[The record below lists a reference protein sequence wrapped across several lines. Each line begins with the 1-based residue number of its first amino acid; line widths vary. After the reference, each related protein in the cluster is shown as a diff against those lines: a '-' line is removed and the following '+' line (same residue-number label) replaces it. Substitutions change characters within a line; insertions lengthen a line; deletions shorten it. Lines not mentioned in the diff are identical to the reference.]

1 MARIKKYS
9 PEQNLSSFQTFL
21 IDDNPNSDYFRITE
35 FKDTFTG
42 GKNGFLIEGSEYLKE
57 STEIK
62 IELLD
67 VAGNPIYFEPG
78 NGIPE
83 YYEGISKL
91 IAVYIYNDTPI
102 GLGKITILGELKQY
116 DDNGVKRDIPDQWKG
131 AYNVKWERTFQINK
145 LLANEDKVRFYRR
158 PEVTIDEIVKPIFS
172 GNPPVVT
179 QTGVVDGI
187 PLVPTEGTDL
197 SNFTLPTNYRLK
209 IKSGN
214 KWTGSI
220 DEEIITFDNIDYAP
234 KIEEVVNENEIIV
247 SPPYE
252 ENNVV
257 KSFTDESYS
266 LEFPY
271 IENVADLAT
280 ALTGSFAKI
289 SITDMKTFVGDA
301 ARVKVFRRSQSNLTD
316 FEFVQ
321 EIQLE
326 SNEVLRDITTFAK
339 KEEPYGFFTQPVIAE
354 YWVTSSNDFNVTFNQ
369 DVLYNSAKLDSSPD
383 NFFFTTESFSVQNG
397 VEYTLDFNVRK
408 GLNTSGD
415 YLKVFLSGSN
425 GSNSVSQ
432 TITTIDSS
440 NGILQKTNI
449 NENII
454 ADTFDSARLYFE
466 VSGSDWYVNNVS
478 LKASQET
485 SFSPD
490 EITFVQQVPKF
501 LVTET
506 FDYRFEFYDINNNY
520 IPVRVEDTKT
530 FVGGNV
536 NLFEKDIEITP
547 DNLYFSF
554 DSASNPA
561 NALPPTIINLEVST
575 DLVTGSITYTSGAYD
590 LKGNLLSSS
599 QYVGGQYPGY
609 LTDWDVNF
617 GRQPFLRVEDFT
629 GSRDDITVQ
638 FIRYTGAIEGV
649 SDTFVISRVEDGK
662 GGVSFEIV
670 PFRGVQIKNKES
682 KTLEIQAVRVD
693 GINRINLRS
702 GLERG
707 FSDAKLHVLSSSL
720 DGTQT
725 YVSLSQAITNSD
737 FLEGVSVGETG
748 SGEIDYNAIFNRD
761 AIDNELTVYLMDGPL
776 SESILTSQ
784 ILTDLKDGLNP
795 GLVTSTADQFNIK
808 YKPREAFS
816 FDPTEIIVTSSF
828 QQRGTTLNPLSASLK
843 VIPSASIAPLTELPE
858 LFVFYET
865 GAFDDSISVV
875 VTDFVGNVIDSG
887 VPGVTAGVSYYDAVE
902 TKQLNFEFTYTE
914 PITSASV
921 TANKSFFITPDGL
934 PGQDS
939 ITIDIDPNPVAL
951 GSNHKGDVYNYGLAD
966 TDIQITQGDLFLINT
981 ASGNPGTFTTTS
993 IVPINITYGTLV
1005 GDSTTTMSLAG
1016 FETMSAL
1023 SASVQYNFDIYP
1035 YFTASLITASRTQKF
1050 TKVVEGGGPI
1060 EVTLDPIATALNAD
1074 EIGYVSNYS
1083 SATTEVFI
1091 KQNDEFFFYDEFDG
1105 GRPGTFVTAS
1115 ISASN
1120 IEFTELSSSFRDLSV
1135 SGSISSSG
1143 GEVLHFKGFGGLANN
1158 QPSASITY
1166 NFKVYPYS
1174 LTAGVAGVPRIVSK
1188 TQTFSKVN
1196 DGTAARKVSLVASS
1210 DTVIYDGDGVKVA
1223 PSGDVVLSATAIN
1236 VTGSAFF
1243 KFLNVDGSTI
1253 QASST
1258 TNTATI
1264 GDLPATGSTKTFTVE
1279 LRDGTSDGTVVDTDS
1294 VTVSGIAEGSAAYSV
1309 ALSNPAS
1316 SVTVEV
1322 DGTTYFDNAGTL
1334 IRAYKGGTE
1343 LQYVE
1348 EYDESAVDPITFLPI
1363 GTFGQFSASIHEI
1376 SSFLTQGTLRD
1387 GKEIVSKSISPT
1399 EDELFASSSAVTNWN
1414 TPESNTQGFI
1424 TFKIDFENGRGTQFV
1439 QQSFSTVFEG
1449 ATGPGIVVRGE
1460 WDEEIAYIFDLTQKR
1475 RDAVFR
1481 EISGDVHYW
1490 ATTEELINKS
1500 EYTEESDGLGNDD
1513 GIYTAQPVYNVGSP
1527 PSEGDIDAGG
1537 WQYLGQ
1543 QDFFVAAKLA
1553 IFEESF
1559 VKNTIKV
1566 GEPPAGN
1573 PNANIAIVGGT
1584 DEPYIS
1590 VGQTGTQGYGQMGAF
1605 IGLTNDGGP
1614 AGTAGTTGLLS
1625 LSGDP
1630 TEPSHNSLKWDG
1642 QTLRIRGAIRQ
1653 TSAGSIEPQLRGPWT
1668 DGAYYNTDD
1677 SVLYLNQSFRANAPH
1692 TASQGDS
1699 TNGEPNVGTKWDSSS
1714 GTGKTVSLGA
1724 STFVIEFDQDGNNP
1738 SPSSI
1743 NVFASSSNFVDPY
1756 FKFTGGG
1763 TIWTGDGT
1771 TFTDSGETN
1780 GNNEIVTG
1788 INLSSTTISDMPL
1801 QFRVG
1806 VADGGLSG
1814 QGQVELIS
1822 DVINIFG
1829 VKPGSDT
1836 VPNYFITPIA
1846 GGTQIKNSSGTIE
1859 LQVQKADISG
1869 ITNITSGTDARIY
1882 DTGTGDLIT
1891 SSIHATEA
1899 VVGGVV
1905 YNPTLGS
1912 GFINGTKTLLLKDN
1926 GGTVLDSITLLDV
1939 TDGLGG
1945 GSFISPNLKMTR
1957 QANNTYLPSNTSLT
1971 ASFYDTSG
1979 TEFTKAVAIYPNLDG
1994 GTDYMYYTNDSGD
2007 HTDSEI
2013 SLTIDDGDGV
2023 VFSGTGIGN
2032 KLPTKDVVVT
2042 ATFTDPSTGQT
2053 NTMVETVY
2061 IVSDGV
2067 DGIDAITVINT
2078 NQAHPLPASS
2088 AGVVSSYTNSGTD
2101 IRVFE
2106 GVNELA
2112 YDGTGT
2118 SVSTWTVST
2127 SQSPTSTITIG
2138 SITDNGNDITIG
2150 DHSAMANGTDSVTI
2164 TYSISG
2170 TRANG
2175 ESFVAETTQTL
2186 TKAPAGSDAES
2197 IRLSADS
2204 QIFRIAQDGTVSPST
2219 ITFTANRQNLTNT
2232 TTFTTNP
2239 SPLTIGTPATD
2250 VATLTYNNFSQGGAH
2265 TAVTITATAG
2275 SVSDEITIVEV
2286 REGTNA
2292 LTVILSNETHTLPAE
2307 SNGNVSSYVGSGTT
2321 ITVFEG
2327 ATELN
2332 HDNGG
2337 DGGFDVTAT
2346 GTNITAGTIS
2356 DSGNKASV
2364 ANHSNMTADL
2374 ASVEYEIDITRLDGT
2389 SVTLFKTQS
2398 FSKAK
2403 SGTDGADGDA
2413 SGIVYAGAWEVG
2425 TNNTYSNP
2433 TEYLSGDLKY
2443 VVKYNDGSGD
2453 AFYTTEIEHYHRGAW
2468 VANTQDYA
2476 INDIV
2481 TYSSTYWRANTSI
2494 TGQARTTNPQAS
2506 SNWDSLGAASNLVPS
2521 NGGGGLQLDG
2531 DDAFGLF
2538 GAQFT
2543 SVATDILFAEDVYAN
2558 RTINVGTGENNKPV
2572 ISLNADTEN
2581 DSASP
2586 YISIGQ
2592 VTQSFEEDGIF
2603 LGFPS
2608 ESSSPVM
2615 SLVSGSD
2622 YLIYNDGIIALSNAA
2637 IQGTGSNAIIQG
2649 PGLQIGY
2656 KLDTQYNK
2664 SDNRSY
2670 NFTVTQAGVV
2680 SAAQAYVQGTINAT
2694 DGTIGQ
2700 WIIQPPDEDANG
2712 NYIDGTGGILQD
2724 TDGEVRLDPNV
2735 GEIQIYSASYD
2746 DTSIEFPATSS
2757 VTAASG
2763 KFYID
2768 YGNGA
2773 EEAPVIH
2780 LERSVYNPTQ
2790 GTIGLVQDEGYYFD
2804 LSDSSMAGHEFSF
2817 SMRVDG
2823 VGTYGGRYNK
2833 STTLDT
2839 SETGQD
2845 FLIITS
2851 SASPGST
2858 GAYIQITPS
2867 ASMASPWAGGNELVG
2882 DPSSMEF
2889 HYYCENH
2896 TGMGNRT
2903 YIYNDGLAIE
2913 RVATYIERV
2922 TIGSQDS
2929 FTSTTG
2935 GTGNFSFT
2943 QNTTNTLYKLL
2954 SGTTTTN
2961 QYGFL
2966 ETATANEY
2974 TAFSTPLT
2982 NLDAGPITLTD
2993 IEYPSLHVNSNNIP
3007 NASFS
3012 SPSPQYQPSYN
3023 GQVHGGANLMFFY
3036 ASPGYR
3042 RIYQYLEL
3050 WNDDDDELIGTKYLN
3065 QVSSYGA
3072 NDSTHMWVASDSGG
3086 GGIQS
3091 VVGTTKI
3098 TLEDGT
3104 TKLAKDI
3111 TLDDKILAWDSDTDK
3126 WVSARLSD
3134 IKKRNVSEIYKI
3146 TIDGREIEVSETH
3159 GFWLF
3164 GNEKNSGQIRASE
3177 LYKNRLLANP
3187 MTQDILKL
3195 WVKDGDSKKKV
3206 SITNITKIE
3215 KEEEVI
3221 TFSVPKYVNYVSNNI
3236 ISHNVFG
3243 SLAWYQQSMGSADTA
3258 DGAKTGAGGTTS
3270 WDVEIPKSGNYKVR
3284 FRISLSSRASTSMTV
3299 GTSSSATQTTTYNS
3313 FNFYFDS
3320 DSSAQTG
3327 HVNSGNKTSAFP
3339 WNTTINIQKNNNFIE
3354 ILPAGIQV
3362 VSGTGRFV
3370 RINRKDQNDDDVEL
3384 LEVIDGAV
3392 KIESRNAVSSG
3403 TSFDDKLA
3411 IEADGNIM
3419 PMTTANANPS
3429 TSGWDL
3435 GGTSNYWK
3443 SIYTRELNGVPIG
3456 TMQLVA
3462 ACYFN
3467 VSTSGGVLGPYN
3479 THNVSGV
3486 TRSQKG
3492 RFTVSLT
3499 YTDGFTLSSGLGF
3512 AAGYGRNGATDA
3524 GPGTN
3529 IGDNEFTFN
3538 VGVKV
3543 KSTNVEI
3550 NVKDNNNDSDRDPK
3564 EVYFVLFSD

>member
-220 DEEIITFDNIDYAP
+220 DEEIIRFDNIDYAP
-234 KIEEVVNENEIIV
+234 KIEDVVNENEIIV

-257 KSFTDESYS
+257 KSFTNESYS

-339 KEEPYGFFTQPVIAE
+339 KEEPYGFFTQPVIDE
-354 YWVTSSNDFNVTFNQ
+354 YWVTSSNDFDVTFNQ
-369 DVLYNSAKLDSSPD
+369 DVLYNSAKLNSSPD
-383 NFFFTTESFSVQNG
+383 NFFFTTESFSIQNG

-408 GLNTSGD
+408 GVNTSGD

-432 TITTIDSS
+432 TITTINSS

-506 FDYRFEFYDINNNY
+506 FDYRFEFYDINNNF

-561 NALPPTIINLEVST
+561 NALPPKIINLEVLT
-575 DLVTGSITYTSGAYD
+575 DLVTGSITYTSGAFD
-590 LKGNLLSSS
+590 ILGNLLSSS

-609 LTDWDVNF
+609 LTDWDVNS

-649 SDTFVISRVEDGK
+649 SDDFVISRVEDGK

-670 PFRGVQIKNKES
+670 PFRGLQIKNKES

-702 GLERG
+702 GLEKD
-707 FSDAKLHVLSSSL
+707 FSEAKLHVLSSSL
-720 DGTQT
+720 DGLTEVNT
-725 YVSLSQAITNSD
+725 YVSLSQAITNPN
-737 FLEGVSVGETG
+737 FLEGVSAGETG
-748 SGEIDYNAIFNRD
+748 SGEIDYNAIFTRD
-761 AIDNELTVYLMDGPL
+761 AIDNELTVYLMDGPT
-776 SESILTSQ
+776 SESILTSE

-816 FDPTEIIVTSSF
+816 FDPTQIIVTSSF
-828 QQRGTTLNPLSASLK
+828 QQRGSTLNPLTASL
-843 VIPSASIAPLTELPE
+843 VVTPSASIAPLTELPE
-858 LFVFYET
+858 LFVFYDT
-865 GAFDDSISVV
+865 GAFDDTIAVA
-875 VTDFVGNVIDSG
+875 VTNAAGDSIDSG
-887 VPGVTAGVSYYDAVE
+887 VPGDSVPYYTATQ

-921 TANKSFFITPDGL
+921 TANKTFFITPDGL

-939 ITIDIDPNPVAL
+939 IVIDIDPNPIAL

-966 TDIQITQGDLFLINT
+966 TDVQITQGDLFLINT
-981 ASGNPGTFTTTS
+981 GSGNPGTFTTTS
-993 IVPINITYGTLV
+993 VVPTNIVFETLV
-1005 GDSTTTMSLAG
+1005 GDSTTTMSLSG

-1023 SASVQYNFDIYP
+1023 SASVQFDFNIFP
-1035 YFTASLITASRTQKF
+1035 YFTASLVTASKIQKF
-1050 TKVVEGGGPI
+1050 TKIVDGGGPI
-1060 EVTLDPIATALNAD
+1060 EVTLDPIANALNAD
-1074 EIGYVSNYS
+1074 ELGFVSDYS

-1091 KQNDEFFFYDEFDG
+1091 KQNDEFFFYDEYDG

-1210 DTVIYDGDGVKVA
+1210 DTVIYNGDGVQVA
-1223 PSGDVVLSATAIN
+1223 PSGDVSLTATAIN
-1236 VTGSAFF
+1236 VTGSGFF
-1243 KFLNVDGSTI
+1243 KFLNSDGSTL

-1258 TNTATI
+1258 NNVVSTV
-1264 GDLPATGSTKTFTVE
+1264 GDLPNTGSTKTFTVE
-1279 LRDGTSDGTVVDTDS
+1279 LRDGTSDGAVVDTDS
-1294 VTVSGIAEGSAAYSV
+1294 VTVSGIAEGSTAYSV

-1348 EYDESAVDPITFLPI
+1348 EYDEQAVDPITFLPI

-1387 GKEIVSKSISPT
+1387 SKEIVSSSG
-1399 EDELFASSSAVTNWN
+1399 ELFASSSAVTNWN

-1424 TFKIDFENGRGTQFV
+1424 TFKIDFENGRGEQFV

-1460 WDEEIAYIFDLTQKR
+1460 WDEEIEYIFNLTQKR

-1490 ATTEELINKS
+1490 ATTEALTLKS
-1500 EYTEESDGLGNDD
+1500 EYTDGDS
-1513 GIYTAQPVYNVGSP
+1513 IYTAQPVYNGGSP
-1527 PSEGDIDAGG
+1527 PNEGDVDAGG

-1559 VKNTIKV
+1559 VKNTINV

-1584 DEPYIS
+1584 DEPFIS

-1614 AGTAGTTGLLS
+1614 TGTAGTTGLLS

-1642 QTLRIRGAIRQ
+1642 ETLLIRGAIRQ
-1653 TSAGSIEPQLRGPWT
+1653 TAAGAIEPQLRGPWT
-1668 DGAYYNTDD
+1668 DGSYYNTDD

-1699 TNGEPNVGTKWDSSS
+1699 TNGEPNVGTKWDASS
-1714 GTGKTVSLGA
+1714 GVGKTAILGA
-1724 STFVIEFDQDGNNP
+1724 STFVIEFDQDGNTP
-1738 SPSSI
+1738 SPTSI
-1743 NVFASSSNFVDPY
+1743 NLIASSSNFVDPY

-1763 TIWTGDGT
+1763 SFFTDQT
-1771 TFTDSGETN
+1771 TYSDSGETN
-1780 GNNEIVTG
+1780 GNNEVVSS
-1788 INLSSTTISDMPL
+1788 INLSSATISDMPL
-1801 QFRVG
+1801 QFRLG
-1806 VADGGLSG
+1806 VSDGD
-1814 QGQVELIS
+1814 QVEVVS

-1836 VPNYFITPIA
+1836 TPNFFITPIA

-1869 ITNITSGTDARIY
+1869 ITDITSGTDARIY
-1882 DTGTGDLIT
+1882 DGNTLLAAQTGVTD
-1891 SSIHATEA
+1891 
-1899 VVGGVV
+1899 GGNGVA
-1905 YNPTLGS
+1905 YNPIIAS
-1912 GFINGTKTLLLKDN
+1912 SFISGTKTLLLKDN

-1945 GSFISPNLKMTR
+1945 GSFIASNLKTNR
-1957 QANNTYLPSNTSLT
+1957 DTSVTPNTFSPTTLT
-1971 ASFYDTSG
+1971 AQASFYDTSG
-1979 TEFTKAVAIYPNLDG
+1979 TEYTKNVTITPSLVGSTDHMAV
-1994 GTDYMYYTNDSGD
+1994 GTATGASQ
-2007 HTDSEI
+2007 I
-2013 SLTIDDGDGV
+2013 TITADDGDGTSITLGGSSV
-2023 VFSGTGIGN
+2023 A
-2032 KLPTKDVVVT
+2032 TKDVVLT
-2042 ATFTDPSTGQT
+2042 AVFTDPATSQT
-2053 NTMVETVY
+2053 TTINETFY

-2078 NQAHPLPASS
+2078 NQAHSLPASS
-2088 AGVVSSYTNSGTD
+2088 AGVVSSYANSGTN

-2106 GVNELA
+2106 GTTELSYVTTPTA
-2112 YDGTGT
+2112 NGTWGIT
-2118 SVSTWTVST
+2118 TT
-2127 SQSPTSTITIG
+2127 QSPSSTITIG
-2138 SITDNGNDITIG
+2138 GVTDNGDDIDIG
-2150 DHSAMANGTDSVTI
+2150 NHSNMDNNEDTVTI
-2164 TYSISG
+2164 TYNISG
-2170 TRANG
+2170 TRTGGA
-2175 ESFVAETTQTL
+2175 SFTATTTQTL
-2186 TKAPAGSDAES
+2186 TKVKD
-2197 IRLSADS
+2197 
-2204 QIFRIAQDGTVSPST
+2204 
-2219 ITFTANRQNLTNT
+2219 
-2232 TTFTTNP
+2232 
-2239 SPLTIGTPATD
+2239 
-2250 VATLTYNNFSQGGAH
+2250 
-2265 TAVTITATAG
+2265 
-2275 SVSDEITIVEV
+2275 
-2286 REGTNA
+2286 
-2292 LTVILSNETHTLPAE
+2292 
-2307 SNGNVSSYVGSGTT
+2307 
-2321 ITVFEG
+2321 
-2327 ATELN
+2327 
-2332 HDNGG
+2332 
-2337 DGGFDVTAT
+2337 
-2346 GTNITAGTIS
+2346 
-2356 DSGNKASV
+2356 
-2364 ANHSNMTADL
+2364 
-2374 ASVEYEIDITRLDGT
+2374 
-2389 SVTLFKTQS
+2389 
-2398 FSKAK
+2398 
-2403 SGTDGADGDA
+2403 GTDGEDGDA
-2413 SGIVYAGAWEVG
+2413 AGVVYAGAWEVG
-2425 TNNTYSNP
+2425 TNNTYSDP

-2443 VVKYNDGSGD
+2443 VVKYNST
-2453 AFYTTEIEHYHRGAW
+2453 FYTTEVEHYHRGDW

-2481 TYSSTYWRANTSI
+2481 FNPTGTGGPDGTYYRANSSI
-2494 TGQARTTNPQAS
+2494 TGQARTANPQAS
-2506 SNWDSLGAASNLVPS
+2506 SNWDSLGAASQLVPGVLQAYS
-2521 NGGGGLQLDG
+2521 GGSLTA
-2531 DDAFGLF
+2531 AFAVF

-2581 DSASP
+2581 GSASP

-2592 VTQSFEEDGIF
+2592 TTQSFEEDGIF

-2608 ESSSPVM
+2608 ESASPVL

-2622 YLIYNDGIIALSNAA
+2622 YFIYDDGVIALSNAA
-2637 IQGTGSNAIIQG
+2637 LLGTGSNAIIQG

-2656 KLDTQYNK
+2656 KLDTQYGSN
-2664 SDNRSY
+2664 DNRSY
-2670 NFTVTQAGVV
+2670 NFTVTQDGIV
-2680 SAAQAYVQGTINAT
+2680 SASQAYVEGTINANS
-2694 DGTIGQ
+2694 GRIGQ
-2700 WIIQPPDEDANG
+2700 WRITEREQDGNG
-2712 NYIDGTGGILQD
+2712 NYIDGTGGILRD
-2724 TDGEVRLDPNV
+2724 SDGELRFDPNEA
-2735 GEIQIYSASYD
+2735 EIQIYSASYD
-2746 DTSIEFPATSS
+2746 DTSIEFPTTSS
-2757 VTAASG
+2757 VSASNG
-2763 KFYID
+2763 RFYID
-2768 YGNGA
+2768 SGNGA
-2773 EEAPVIH
+2773 ELAPVIH
-2780 LERSVYNPTQ
+2780 LERSAFIPIQ
-2790 GTIGLVQDEGYYFD
+2790 GLTTVQNLGYYFD

-2823 VGTYGGRYNK
+2823 LGTYGGRYNQA
-2833 STTLDT
+2833 TTLDT
-2839 SETGQD
+2839 SETGQN

-2851 SASPGST
+2851 SASPGSA

-2867 ASMASPWAGGNELVG
+2867 ASMEAPWAGGNELVG

-2896 TGMGNRT
+2896 TGMGNRV
-2903 YIYNDGLAIE
+2903 YIYDEGLAIE
-2913 RVATYIERV
+2913 REATYIERV
-2922 TIGSQDS
+2922 TIGSQNS
-2929 FTSTTG
+2929 FTSTEG
-2935 GTGNFSFT
+2935 GSGNFGFA
-2943 QNTTNTLYKLL
+2943 QNAQTFYRVL
-2954 SGTTTTN
+2954 SGTTNTTS
-2961 QYGFL
+2961 YGSF
-2966 ETATANEY
+2966 ETLDVATADLY
-2974 TAFSTPLT
+2974 TAFSTSSV

-2993 IEYPSLHVNSNNIP
+2993 ITYPSMHVSSNNIP
-3007 NASFS
+3007 NASFTS
-3012 SPSPQYQPSYN
+3012 NYPQYQPSYD
-3023 GQVHGGANLMFFY
+3023 GQVHGGNFMFSFP
-3036 ASPGYR
+3036 SSGYR
-3042 RIYQYLEL
+3042 RIQMYVEL
-3050 WNDDDDELIGTKYLN
+3050 WNDDDEELVSSKYLG

-3072 NDSTHMWVASDSGG
+3072 SDGSHRWVADDSGG
-3086 GGIQS
+3086 AGIQS
-3091 VVGTTKI
+3091 VIGTTKI
-3098 TLEDGT
+3098 TLEDGN

-3126 WVSARLSD
+3126 WVSARISD
-3134 IKKRNVSEIYKI
+3134 IKKRNVSEIYKV
-3146 TIDGREIEVSETH
+3146 TIDGNEIEVSDSH
-3159 GFWLF
+3159 GFWMF

-3177 LYKNRLLANP
+3177 LYKNKLAGQR
-3187 MTQDILKL
+3187 MTQDSLKL

-3206 SITNITKIE
+3206 AITNIRKIE

-3221 TFSVPKYVNYVSNNI
+3221 TFSVPNYVNYVSNNI
-3236 ISHNVFG
+3236 ISHNVYG
-3243 SLAWYQQSMGSADTA
+3243 SLTWYQQTTDYGNSAY
-3258 DGAKTGAGGTTS
+3258 GARTTSGGTTS
-3270 WDVEIPKSGNYKVR
+3270 WDIEIPETANYKVR
-3284 FRISLSSRASTSMTV
+3284 FKIQLVSRAAKSITI
-3299 GTSSSATQTTTYNS
+3299 GTSSSATVTNS
-3313 FNFYFDS
+3313 YSSFSFYFDS
-3320 DSSAQTG
+3320 DNSSQTG
-3327 HVNSGNKTSAFP
+3327 YLNSGNAYGNTPF
-3339 WNTTINIQKNNNFIE
+3339 NTTINIQKNNNFIE
-3354 ILPAGIQV
+3354 IIPAGIQV

-3370 RINRKDQNDDDVEL
+3370 RINRRDQDDDDVEL

-3392 KIESRNAVSSG
+3392 KIESRAEVSNG
-3403 TSFDDKLA
+3403 TSTDDKMALSIA
-3411 IEADGNIM
+3411 GNII
-3419 PMTTANANPS
+3419 PTPTAASSNT
-3429 TSGWDL
+3429 TSGWNL
-3435 GGTSNYWK
+3435 GASNRYFREGWM
-3443 SIYTRELNGVPIG
+3443 RELNGTPIG
-3456 TMQLVA
+3456 TTQLVA
-3462 ACYFN
+3462 ACYFG
-3467 VSTSGGVLGPYN
+3467 VSNSGTINGPYN
-3479 THNVSGV
+3479 TFNVSSV
-3486 TRSQKG
+3486 TRSSAG
-3492 RFTVSLT
+3492 EYTVNITDDSGFSL
-3499 YTDGFTLSSGLGF
+3499 GSGF
-3512 AAGYGRNGATDA
+3512 AFVSAYGRPNDTPSETQGDA
-3524 GPGTN
+3524 
-3529 IGDNEFTFN
+3529 EFTAN
-3538 VGVKV
+3538 IGVKV
-3543 KSTNVEI
+3543 KSANIEI
-3550 NVKDNNNDSDRDPK
+3550 NTKDNDKNDDKDIK
-3564 EVYFVLFSD
+3564 EAYFVLFAD

>member
-187 PLVPTEGTDL
+187 PLVPNAGTDL

-234 KIEEVVNENEIIV
+234 KIEEIVNENEIIV
-247 SPPYE
+247 SPPYA
-252 ENNVV
+252 ENNIV
-257 KSFTDESYS
+257 KSFTNESYS

-339 KEEPYGFFTQPVIAE
+339 KEEPYGFFTQPVIDE

-369 DVLYNSAKLDSSPD
+369 DVLYNSAKLNSSPD
-383 NFFFTTESFSVQNG
+383 NFFFTTESFSIQNG

-408 GLNTSGD
+408 GENTSGD

-425 GSNSVSQ
+425 GSTPTSQ
-432 TITTIDSS
+432 TITTINSS

-506 FDYRFEFYDINNNY
+506 FDYRFEFYDINNNF

-561 NALPPTIINLEVST
+561 NALPPTIINLEVLT

-649 SDTFVISRVEDGK
+649 SDDFVISRVEDGK

-693 GINRINLRS
+693 GINRIDLRA
-702 GLERG
+702 GLDRG

-725 YVSLSQAITNSD
+725 YVSLSQAITNPD

-865 GAFDDSISVV
+865 GAFDDSIGVV

-951 GSNHKGDVYNYGLAD
+951 GSNHKGDVYNYALAD

-1016 FETMSAL
+1016 FESMSAL
-1023 SASVQYNFDIYP
+1023 SASVQYNFDIHP

-1074 EIGYVSNYS
+1074 EIGFVSDYS

-1091 KQNDEFFFYDEFDG
+1091 KQNDEFFFYDEYDG

-1258 TNTATI
+1258 VNTTTI

-1279 LRDGTSDGTVVDTDS
+1279 LRDGTSDGTIVDTDS
-1294 VTVSGIAEGSAAYSV
+1294 VTISGIAEGSTAYS
-1309 ALSNPAS
+1309 AQLSNPAS

-1334 IRAYKGGTE
+1334 LRAYKGGTE

-1363 GTFGQFSASIHEI
+1363 GTFGQFSASIYEI

-1387 GKEIVSKSISPT
+1387 SKEIVSSSG
-1399 EDELFASSSAVTNWN
+1399 ELYASSSAVTNWN
-1414 TPESNTQGFI
+1414 SPQQNTQGFI
-1424 TFKIDFENGRGTQFV
+1424 VFKIDFENGRGEQFV

-1513 GIYTAQPVYNVGSP
+1513 GIYTAQPVYNGGSP

-1559 VKNTIKV
+1559 VKNTINV

-1573 PNANIAIVGGT
+1573 DNANIAIVGGT
-1584 DEPYIS
+1584 DKPYIA
-1590 VGQTGTQGYGQMGAF
+1590 VGQTGTQGFGQPGAF
-1605 IGLTNDGGP
+1605 LGVTNDMGG
-1614 AGTAGTTGLLS
+1614 AGVGANSTSGILS
-1625 LSGDP
+1625 LTGTDNGGSY
-1630 TEPSHNSLKWDG
+1630 NQLKWDG
-1642 QTLRIRGAIRQ
+1642 ETLTIRGSIRQ
-1653 TSAGSIEPQLRGPWT
+1653 TSAGATEPSLRGIWATATVYAADDLVIYNGQSWTANSAHTSDASGGASDGPPAVGPWT
-1668 DGAYYNTDD
+1668 A
-1677 SVLYLNQSFRANAPH
+1677 A
-1692 TASQGDS
+1692 
-1699 TNGEPNVGTKWDSSS
+1699 S
-1714 GTGKTVSLGA
+1714 GTGKTVGLAA
-1724 STFVIEFDQDGNNP
+1724 SDFVITFDQDGNNP
-1738 SPSSI
+1738 SPTTI
-1743 NVFASSSNFVDPY
+1743 DLIASSSNFIDPY
-1756 FKFTGGG
+1756 FKFTGGS
-1763 TIWTGDGT
+1763 TF
-1771 TFTDSGETN
+1771 FTDQSTYANSGETN
-1780 GNNEIVTG
+1780 GNNEI
-1788 INLSSTTISDMPL
+1788 ISSIDLSTTTISDMPL

-1814 QGQVELIS
+1814 QGQNELIS
-1822 DVINIFG
+1822 DVINVFG

-1836 VPNYFITPIA
+1836 DPNFFITPTA
-1846 GGTQIKNSSGTIE
+1846 GGTQIKNSTGTIT
-1859 LQVQKADISG
+1859 LQVQKADLNG
-1869 ITNITSGTDARIY
+1869 VANITSGTDARIY

-1891 SSIHATEA
+1891 SSIHATETVA
-1899 VVGGVV
+1899 GGVV

-1926 GGTVLDSITLLDV
+1926 GGNVLDSITLLDV

-1945 GSFISPNLKMTR
+1945 GSFIASNLKTSR
-1957 QANNTYLPSNTSLT
+1957 DPITNNYTPTTLT
-1971 ASFYDTSG
+1971 LQASFYDTSG
-1979 TEFTKAVAIYPNLDG
+1979 TEYTKNVTITPNWS
-1994 GTDYMYYTNDSGD
+1994 GTVDQMKIGTATGASQ
-2007 HTDSEI
+2007 I
-2013 SLTIDDGDGV
+2013 TITADDGDGT
-2023 VFSGTGIGN
+2023 SMTLGDTSYTD
-2032 KLPTKDVVVT
+2032 TKDVVVT
-2042 ATFTDPSTGQT
+2042 AVFTDPATSQT
-2053 NTMVETVY
+2053 TTINETFY
-2061 IVSDGV
+2061 IISDGA

-2078 NQAHPLPASS
+2078 NQAHSLPASS
-2088 AGVVSSYTNSGTD
+2088 AGVVSSYTNSGTN

-2106 GVNELA
+2106 GTTELS
-2112 YDGTGT
+2112 YFTTPLNDGTWGIT
-2118 SVSTWTVST
+2118 TT
-2127 SQSPTSTITIG
+2127 QSPSSTITIG
-2138 SITDNGNDITIG
+2138 SVTDNGDDIDIG
-2150 DHSAMANGTDSVTI
+2150 NHSNMDNNEDTVTI
-2164 TYSISG
+2164 TYNISG
-2170 TRANG
+2170 KRLLGDAFTAT
-2175 ESFVAETTQTL
+2175 TTQTL
-2186 TKAPAGSDAES
+2186 TKVKD
-2197 IRLSADS
+2197 
-2204 QIFRIAQDGTVSPST
+2204 
-2219 ITFTANRQNLTNT
+2219 
-2232 TTFTTNP
+2232 
-2239 SPLTIGTPATD
+2239 
-2250 VATLTYNNFSQGGAH
+2250 
-2265 TAVTITATAG
+2265 
-2275 SVSDEITIVEV
+2275 
-2286 REGTNA
+2286 
-2292 LTVILSNETHTLPAE
+2292 
-2307 SNGNVSSYVGSGTT
+2307 
-2321 ITVFEG
+2321 
-2327 ATELN
+2327 
-2332 HDNGG
+2332 
-2337 DGGFDVTAT
+2337 
-2346 GTNITAGTIS
+2346 
-2356 DSGNKASV
+2356 
-2364 ANHSNMTADL
+2364 
-2374 ASVEYEIDITRLDGT
+2374 
-2389 SVTLFKTQS
+2389 
-2398 FSKAK
+2398 
-2403 SGTDGADGDA
+2403 GTDGADGDA
-2413 SGIVYAGAWEVG
+2413 AGVVYAGAWEVG
-2425 TNNTYSNP
+2425 TNNTYSDP

-2443 VVKYNDGSGD
+2443 VVKYDDGNGD
-2453 AFYTTEIEHYHRGAW
+2453 RFYTTEIEHYHRGTW

-2476 INDIV
+2476 VNDIV
-2481 TYSSTYWRANTSI
+2481 YNPTGTGGPDGTYYAANSSI
-2494 TGQARTTNPQAS
+2494 TGQSRTTNPQAS
-2506 SNWDSLGAASNLVPS
+2506 SLWDSLGSAANLVPM
-2521 NGGGGLQLDG
+2521 NGNGGLQLDG
-2531 DDAFGLF
+2531 EDAFAIF
-2538 GAQFT
+2538 GAEFT

-2592 VTQSFEEDGIF
+2592 TTQSFEQDGIF
-2603 LGFPS
+2603 LGYPS
-2608 ESSSPVM
+2608 ESASPVM

-2622 YLIYNDGIIALSNAA
+2622 YFIYNDGVIALSNAA
-2637 IQGTGSNAIIQG
+2637 LLGTGSNAIIQG

-2656 KLDTQYNK
+2656 KLDTQYN
-2664 SDNRSY
+2664 SNDNRSY
-2670 NFTVTQAGVV
+2670 NFTVTQGGIV
-2680 SAAQAYVQGTINAT
+2680 SASQAYVEGTINANS
-2694 DGTIGQ
+2694 GRIGQ
-2700 WIIQPPDEDANG
+2700 WRITEPDEDGNG
-2712 NYIDGTGGILQD
+2712 DYIDGTGGVLRD
-2724 TDGEVRLDPNV
+2724 SDGELRFDPNEA
-2735 GEIQIYSASYD
+2735 EIQIYSASYD

-2757 VTAASG
+2757 VSASNG
-2763 KFYID
+2763 RFYID

-2773 EEAPVIH
+2773 ELAPVIH
-2780 LERSVYNPTQ
+2780 LERSSYASVRD
-2790 GTIGLVQDEGYYFD
+2790 GSKVQNVLNQVDDERAGYYFD

-2823 VGTYGGRYNK
+2823 IGTYGGRYNK

-2839 SETGQD
+2839 SETGQN

-2867 ASMASPWAGGNELVG
+2867 ASMESPWAGGNGLVG

-2913 RVATYIERV
+2913 REATYIERI
-2922 TIGSQDS
+2922 TIGSQNS
-2929 FTSTTG
+2929 FTSTEG
-2935 GTGNFSFT
+2935 GSGNFSFAQSAQT
-2943 QNTTNTLYKLL
+2943 FYRLL
-2954 SGTTTTN
+2954 SGTTTVN

-2966 ETATANEY
+2966 QNATANEY
-2974 TAFSTPLT
+2974 TAFSTSTT

-2993 IEYPSLHVNSNNIP
+2993 IAYPTLHVTSNNIP
-3007 NASFS
+3007 DAEFTSQTPNY
-3012 SPSPQYQPSYN
+3012 SPSYD
-3023 GQVHGGANLMFFY
+3023 GQVHGGNFLFAY
-3036 ASPGYR
+3036 PSAGYR
-3042 RIYQYLEL
+3042 RIYLYLEL
-3050 WNDDDDELIGTKYLN
+3050 WNDDDEELVSTKYLS
-3065 QVSSYGA
+3065 QVYSAGSSDG
-3072 NDSTHMWVASDSGG
+3072 THQWVADDSGG
-3086 GGIQS
+3086 SGIQS
-3091 VVGTTKI
+3091 VIGTTKI
-3098 TLEDGT
+3098 TLEDGN

-3126 WVSARLSD
+3126 WVSARISD
-3134 IKKRNVSEIYKI
+3134 IKKRNVSEIYKV
-3146 TIDGREIEVSETH
+3146 TIDGNEIEVSDSH

-3164 GNEKNSGQIRASE
+3164 GNQKNSGQIKVSE
-3177 LYKNRLLANP
+3177 LYKYKLAGNP
-3187 MTQDILKL
+3187 MTQDSLKL

-3206 SITNITKIE
+3206 AITNIRKIE

-3221 TFSVPKYVNYVSNNI
+3221 TFSVPNYVNYVSNNI

-3243 SLAWYQQSMGSADTA
+3243 GLYWYQQSMDYGNSAM
-3258 DGAKTGAGGTTS
+3258 GARTTSGGTTS
-3270 WDVEIPKSGNYKVR
+3270 WDIEIPENANYKVR
-3284 FRISLSSRASTSMTV
+3284 FKITLISRASTSVTV
-3299 GTSSSATQTTTYNS
+3299 GRTSSATVTNDYDS

-3320 DSSAQTG
+3320 DNSNQTG
-3327 HVNSGNKTSAFP
+3327 YLNGGYAYGSSPFNAQ
-3339 WNTTINIQKNNNFIE
+3339 INVQKNNNFIE
-3354 ILPAGIQV
+3354 IVPAGIQV

-3370 RINRKDQNDDDVEL
+3370 RINRRDQNDDDVEL

-3392 KIESRNAVSSG
+3392 KIESRAEVSNG
-3403 TSFDDKLA
+3403 TTADDKMALSIA
-3411 IEADGNIM
+3411 GNIK
-3419 PMTTANANPS
+3419 PTPNAAS
-3429 TSGWDL
+3429 SDTTSGWNL
-3435 GGTSNYWK
+3435 GGSSNYFREGWM
-3443 SIYTRELNGVPIG
+3443 RELNGTPIG

-3462 ACYFN
+3462 ACYFG
-3467 VSTSGGVLGPYN
+3467 VSTTGTMLGPYN
-3479 THNVSGV
+3479 TTNVSGV

-3492 RFTVSLT
+3492 RFTVTLT
-3499 YTDGFTLSSGLGF
+3499 STTGFTLSSGLGF
-3512 AAGYGRNGATDA
+3512 ASGYGRNGSTDG

-3529 IGDNEFTFN
+3529 MGDGEFSFN

-3543 KSTNVEI
+3543 KSANIEV
-3550 NVKDNNNDSDRDPK
+3550 NVKDNNNDNDRDPK
-3564 EVYFVLFSD
+3564 YVYFVLFAD

>member
-316 FEFVQ
+316 YEFVQ

-339 KEEPYGFFTQPVIAE
+339 KEEPYGFFTQPVIDE

-369 DVLYNSAKLDSSPD
+369 DVLYNSAKLNSSPD

-506 FDYRFEFYDINNNY
+506 FDYRFEFYDINNNF

-561 NALPPTIINLEVST
+561 NALPPKIINLEVLT

-590 LKGNLLSSS
+590 ILGNLLSSS

-609 LTDWDVNF
+609 LTDWDVNL

-649 SDTFVISRVEDGK
+649 SDDFVISRVEDGK

-670 PFRGVQIKNKES
+670 PFRGLQIKNKES

-702 GLERG
+702 GLEKD
-707 FSDAKLHVLSSSL
+707 FSEAKLHVLSSSL
-720 DGTQT
+720 DGLTEVNT
-725 YVSLSQAITNSD
+725 YVSLSQAITNPN
-737 FLEGVSVGETG
+737 FLEGVSAGETG
-748 SGEIDYNAIFNRD
+748 SGEIDYNAIFTRD
-761 AIDNELTVYLMDGPL
+761 AIDNELTVYLMDGPT
-776 SESILTSQ
+776 SESILTSE

-816 FDPTEIIVTSSF
+816 FDPTQIIVTSSF
-828 QQRGTTLNPLSASLK
+828 QQRGSTLNPLTASL
-843 VIPSASIAPLTELPE
+843 VVTPSASIAPLTELPE
-858 LFVFYET
+858 LFVFYDT
-865 GAFDDSISVV
+865 GAFDDTIAVA
-875 VTDFVGNVIDSG
+875 VTNAAGDSIDSG
-887 VPGVTAGVSYYDAVE
+887 VPGDSVPYYTATQ

-921 TANKSFFITPDGL
+921 TANKTFFITPDGL

-939 ITIDIDPNPVAL
+939 IVIDIDPNPIAL

-966 TDIQITQGDLFLINT
+966 TDVQITQGDLFLINT
-981 ASGNPGTFTTTS
+981 GSGNPGTFTTTS
-993 IVPINITYGTLV
+993 VVPTNIVFETLV
-1005 GDSTTTMSLAG
+1005 GDSTTTMSLSG

-1023 SASVQYNFDIYP
+1023 SASVQFDFNIFP
-1035 YFTASLITASRTQKF
+1035 YFTASLVTASKIQKF
-1050 TKVVEGGGPI
+1050 TKIVDGGGPI
-1060 EVTLDPIATALNAD
+1060 EVTLDPIANALNAD
-1074 EIGYVSNYS
+1074 ELGFVSDYS

-1143 GEVLHFKGFGGLANN
+1143 GEILHFKGFGGLANN

-1210 DTVIYDGDGVKVA
+1210 DTVIYDGDGVQVA
-1223 PSGDVVLSATAIN
+1223 PSGDVSLTATAIN
-1236 VTGSAFF
+1236 VTGSGFF
-1243 KFLNVDGSTI
+1243 KFLNSDGSTL

-1258 TNTATI
+1258 NNVVSTV
-1264 GDLPATGSTKTFTVE
+1264 GDLPNTGSTKTFTVE
-1279 LRDGTSDGTVVDTDS
+1279 LRDGNQTGAVVDTDS
-1294 VTVSGIAEGSAAYSV
+1294 VTISGIAEGSTAYSV

-1348 EYDESAVDPITFLPI
+1348 QYDEQAVDPITFLPI

-1387 GKEIVSKSISPT
+1387 SKEIVSSSG
-1399 EDELFASSSAVTNWN
+1399 ELYASSSAVTNWN

-1424 TFKIDFENGRGTQFV
+1424 TFKIDFENGRGEQFV

-1513 GIYTAQPVYNVGSP
+1513 GIYTAQPVYNGGSP

-1559 VKNTIKV
+1559 VKNTINV

-1573 PNANIAIVGGT
+1573 ANANIAIVGGT
-1584 DEPYIS
+1584 DEPFIS
-1590 VGQTGTQGYGQMGAF
+1590 IGQTGTQGYGQMGAF

-1614 AGTAGTTGLLS
+1614 TGTAGTTGLLS

-1642 QTLRIRGAIRQ
+1642 ETLLIRGAIRQ
-1653 TSAGSIEPQLRGPWT
+1653 TSAGTIEPQLRGPWT
-1668 DGAYYNTDD
+1668 DGSYYNTDD

-1699 TNGEPNVGTKWDSSS
+1699 TNGEPNVGTRWDASS
-1714 GTGKTVSLGA
+1714 GVGKTAILGA
-1724 STFVIEFDQDGNNP
+1724 STFVIEFDQDGNTP

-1743 NVFASSSNFVDPY
+1743 NLIASSSNFVDPY

-1763 TIWTGDGT
+1763 TF
-1771 TFTDSGETN
+1771 FTDQTSYSDSGETN
-1780 GNNEIVTG
+1780 GNNEVVTG
-1788 INLSSTTISDMPL
+1788 INLSSATISDMPL
-1801 QFRVG
+1801 QFRLG
-1806 VADGGLSG
+1806 VSDGD
-1814 QGQVELIS
+1814 QVEVVS

-1836 VPNYFITPIA
+1836 VPNFFITPIA

-1869 ITNITSGTDARIY
+1869 ITDITSGTDARIY

-1945 GSFISPNLKMTR
+1945 GSFIASNLKTNR
-1957 QANNTYLPSNTSLT
+1957 DTSVTPNTFSPTTLT
-1971 ASFYDTSG
+1971 AQASFYDTSG
-1979 TEFTKAVAIYPNLDG
+1979 TEYTKNVTITPSLVGSTDHMAV
-1994 GTDYMYYTNDSGD
+1994 GTATG
-2007 HTDSEI
+2007 DSEI
-2013 SLTIDDGDGV
+2013 TITADDGDGTSITLGGSSV
-2023 VFSGTGIGN
+2023 A
-2032 KLPTKDVVVT
+2032 TKDVVLT
-2042 ATFTDPSTGQT
+2042 AVFTDPATSQT
-2053 NTMVETVY
+2053 TTINETFY

-2078 NQAHPLPASS
+2078 NQAHSLPASS
-2088 AGVVSSYTNSGTD
+2088 AGVVSSYTNSGTN

-2106 GVNELA
+2106 GVNELT

-2118 SVSTWTVST
+2118 SDGTWTVST
-2127 SQSPTSTITIG
+2127 SQSPSSTITIG
-2138 SITDNGNDITIG
+2138 SITDNGDDITVG
-2150 DHSAMANGTDSVTI
+2150 NHSSMDNAEDIVTI
-2164 TYSISG
+2164 TYNITG
-2170 TRANG
+2170 TRSGGA
-2175 ESFVAETTQTL
+2175 SFTATTTQTL
-2186 TKAPAGSDAES
+2186 TKVKD
-2197 IRLSADS
+2197 
-2204 QIFRIAQDGTVSPST
+2204 
-2219 ITFTANRQNLTNT
+2219 
-2232 TTFTTNP
+2232 
-2239 SPLTIGTPATD
+2239 
-2250 VATLTYNNFSQGGAH
+2250 
-2265 TAVTITATAG
+2265 
-2275 SVSDEITIVEV
+2275 
-2286 REGTNA
+2286 
-2292 LTVILSNETHTLPAE
+2292 
-2307 SNGNVSSYVGSGTT
+2307 
-2321 ITVFEG
+2321 
-2327 ATELN
+2327 
-2332 HDNGG
+2332 
-2337 DGGFDVTAT
+2337 
-2346 GTNITAGTIS
+2346 
-2356 DSGNKASV
+2356 
-2364 ANHSNMTADL
+2364 
-2374 ASVEYEIDITRLDGT
+2374 
-2389 SVTLFKTQS
+2389 
-2398 FSKAK
+2398 
-2403 SGTDGADGDA
+2403 GTDGVDGDA
-2413 SGIVYAGAWEVG
+2413 AGIVYAGNWKVG
-2425 TNNTYSNP
+2425 TNNTYSDP
-2433 TEYLSGDLKY
+2433 TEYLAGDLKY
-2443 VVKYNDGSGD
+2443 VVKYNST
-2453 AFYTTEIEHYHRGAW
+2453 FYTTEVEHYHRGDW

-2476 INDIV
+2476 QNDIIFNPTGTGGPDG
-2481 TYSSTYWRANTSI
+2481 TYYRANTSI
-2494 TGQARTTNPQAS
+2494 TGQSRTTNPQAS
-2506 SNWDSLGAASNLVPS
+2506 SLWDSLGAASQLVPGVLQAYS
-2521 NGGGGLQLDG
+2521 GGSLTA
-2531 DDAFGLF
+2531 AFAVF

-2558 RTINVGTGENNKPV
+2558 KTINIGTDTGNNPV
-2572 ISLNADTEN
+2572 IALNAD
-2581 DSASP
+2581 SASGYANP
-2586 YISIGQ
+2586 YISMGQ
-2592 VTQSFEEDGIF
+2592 LAVSQSFEEDGIF
-2603 LGFPS
+2603 MGFDGG
-2608 ESSSPVM
+2608 SPVM
-2615 SLVSGSD
+2615 SMVSASD
-2622 YLIYNDGIIALSNAA
+2622 YFIYNDGVIALSNAA
-2637 IQGTGSNAIIQG
+2637 LQGTGSSITG
-2649 PGLQIGY
+2649 PSIKVGY
-2656 KLDTQYNK
+2656 DTASSYGIN
-2664 SDNRSY
+2664 DERSY
-2670 NFTVTQAGVV
+2670 NFSVSSDGIV
-2680 SAAQAYVQGTINAT
+2680 SASEAFIRGTIEASAGN
-2694 DGTIGQ
+2694 IGQ
-2700 WIIQPPDEDANG
+2700 WIITDPETDAQG
-2712 NYIDGTGGILQD
+2712 NQIGGILRD
-2724 TDGEVRLDPNV
+2724 SDGEIRFNPNV
-2735 GEIQIYSASYD
+2735 GEIQIYSASYSPE
-2746 DTSIEFPATSS
+2746 SIESATTMS
-2757 VTAASG
+2757 VTAAG
-2763 KFYID
+2763 GAFYID
-2768 YGNGA
+2768 RFTSGS
-2773 EEAPVIH
+2773 ERAPIVN
-2780 LERSVYNPTQ
+2780 LERSSYSSLRD
-2790 GTIGLVQDEGYYFD
+2790 GTSVQNLGYYFD
-2804 LSDSSMAGHEFSF
+2804 LSDTSLSGHQFSF
-2817 SMRVDG
+2817 SMREDG
-2823 VGTYGGRYNK
+2823 IGTYGTRYNK
-2833 STTLDT
+2833 ETTLDT

-2851 SASPGST
+2851 SADPGSA

-2867 ASMASPWAGGNELVG
+2867 ASMTAPFAGGNQLVG

-2889 HYYCENH
+2889 WYYCENH
-2896 TGMGNRT
+2896 TGMGNRV
-2903 YIYNDGLAIE
+2903 YIYDDGDAVEQIPTYVE
-2913 RVATYIERV
+2913 RVVVGPQDQFTDPSGAGGSFVFSPVDGFQTFFQTLAGVNTLNSFGNPDVATTDVYSAASTPAVTLDKGTV
-2922 TIGSQDS
+2922 TITDISWPSMHVKSTGIPDAE
-2929 FTSTTG
+2929 FTS
-2935 GTGNFSFT
+2935 
-2943 QNTTNTLYKLL
+2943 
-2954 SGTTTTN
+2954 N
-2961 QYGFL
+2961 QPG
-2966 ETATANEY
+2966 
-2974 TAFSTPLT
+2974 
-2982 NLDAGPITLTD
+2982 
-2993 IEYPSLHVNSNNIP
+2993 
-3007 NASFS
+3007 
-3012 SPSPQYQPSYN
+3012 YQPSYEN
-3023 GQVHGGANLMFFY
+3023 QIHGGFQLMDIF
-3036 ASPGYR
+3036 PNQGYR
-3042 RIYQYLEL
+3042 SLLVYFEILNSSSTVVKSQYL
-3050 WNDDDDELIGTKYLN
+3050 GGAYA
-3065 QVSSYGA
+3065 YGA
-3072 NDSTHMWVASDSGG
+3072 SDETGYWQAVDNG
-3086 GGIQS
+3086 YIS
-3091 VVGTTKI
+3091 VVGSTEI
-3098 TLEDGT
+3098 TLEDGSK
-3104 TKLAKDI
+3104 KLAKDV
-3111 TLDDKILAWDSDTDK
+3111 TLDDKILSWDSEKEK

-3134 IKKRNVSEIYKI
+3134 IKKRNVSEIYKVSV
-3146 TIDGREIEVSETH
+3146 DGKEVEVSDSH
-3159 GFWLF
+3159 GFWLS
-3164 GNEKNSGQIRASE
+3164 GNQENSAQISVST
-3177 LYKNRLLANP
+3177 LYDCYENGSP
-3187 MTQDILKL
+3187 MKQDNLRL
-3195 WVKDGDSKKKV
+3195 WVKDGDSKKKCIIDKV
-3206 SITNITKIE
+3206 EKINRD
-3215 KEEEVI
+3215 EEVV
-3221 TFSVPKYVNYVSNNI
+3221 TLSVPKYVNYLSNDI
-3236 ISHNVFG
+3236 ISHNAFG
-3243 SLAWYQQSMGSADTA
+3243 GGLTWEFQVMSPADA
-3258 DGAKTGAGGTTS
+3258 ATGTRTVSSGTISTTF
-3270 WDVEIPKSGNYKVR
+3270 DVPANGDYTCR
-3284 FRISLSSRASTSMTV
+3284 FRYKMSSKTSLDKGI
-3299 GTSSSATQTTTYNS
+3299 GTSSNSSYYSNVNSAFSTT
-3313 FNFYFDS
+3313 FDS
-3320 DSSAQTG
+3320 DD
-3327 HVNSGNKTSAFP
+3327 SGDHMYLNGGYSMSQLKGTLG
-3339 WNTTINIQKNNNFIE
+3339 IQRNNNFLE
-3354 ILPAGIQV
+3354 IIPAGIQV
-3362 VSGTGRFV
+3362 VSGTGRYL
-3370 RINRKDQNDDDVEL
+3370 RLNRRDQNDTDPEL
-3384 LEVIDGAV
+3384 IEVVDGSME
-3392 KIESRNAVSSG
+3392 ILSRNAVDTG
-3403 TSFDDKLA
+3403 NTSFNDKLA
-3411 IEADGNIM
+3411 LQARGNLM
-3419 PMTTANANPS
+3419 PGTGT
-3429 TSGWDL
+3429 WDI
-3435 GGTSNYWK
+3435 GGTSNYWQNG
-3443 SIYTRELNGVPIG
+3443 YFVYLNG
-3456 TMQLVA
+3456 A
-3462 ACYFN
+3462 YFN
-3467 VSTSGGVLGPYN
+3467 TN
-3479 THNVSGV
+3479 TRNMMAAAKFTQFTNNSSPSISVDMNIASITRDAEGKYTV
-3486 TRSQKG
+3486 TLDSVA
-3492 RFTVSLT
+3492 TTNYSLT
-3499 YTDGFTLSSGLGF
+3499 NAIASVT
-3512 AAGYGRNGATDA
+3512 GYGRSGDDPSQNYGDA
-3524 GPGTN
+3524 
-3529 IGDNEFTFN
+3529 EFTCN
-3538 VGVKV
+3538 WGVKV
-3543 KSTNVEI
+3543 KASNIEI
-3550 NVKDNNNDSDRDPK
+3550 NSKDNNDDDNRDF
-3564 EVYFVLFSD
+3564 EVCYLMLFSR

>member
-187 PLVPTEGTDL
+187 PLVPNAGTDL

-234 KIEEVVNENEIIV
+234 KIEEIVNENEIIV
-247 SPPYE
+247 SPPYV
-252 ENNVV
+252 ENNIV

-339 KEEPYGFFTQPVIAE
+339 KEEPYGFFTQPVIDE

-369 DVLYNSAKLDSSPD
+369 DVLYNSAKLNSSPD
-383 NFFFTTESFSVQNG
+383 NFFFTTESFSIQNG
-397 VEYTLDFNVRK
+397 VEYTLDFNIRK
-408 GLNTSGD
+408 GENTSGD

-425 GSNSVSQ
+425 GSTPTSQ
-432 TITTIDSS
+432 TITTINSS

-506 FDYRFEFYDINNNY
+506 FDYRFEFYDINNNF

-561 NALPPTIINLEVST
+561 NALPPTIINLEVLT

-649 SDTFVISRVEDGK
+649 SDDFVISRVEDGK

-725 YVSLSQAITNSD
+725 YVSLSQAITNPD

-808 YKPREAFS
+808 YKPRESFS

-865 GAFDDSISVV
+865 GAFDDSIGVV
-875 VTDFVGNVIDSG
+875 VTDFAGNIIDSG
-887 VPGVTAGVSYYDAVE
+887 VPGITAGVSYYDAVE

-951 GSNHKGDVYNYGLAD
+951 GSNHKGDVYNYALAD

-1016 FETMSAL
+1016 FESMSAL
-1023 SASVQYNFDIYP
+1023 SASVQYNFDIHP

-1210 DTVIYDGDGVKVA
+1210 DTIIYDGDGVKVA

-1279 LRDGTSDGTVVDTDS
+1279 LRDGTSDGAVVDTDS
-1294 VTVSGIAEGSAAYSV
+1294 VTVSGIAEGSTAYSV

-1414 TPESNTQGFI
+1414 SPQQNTQGFI
-1424 TFKIDFENGRGTQFV
+1424 VFKIDFENGRGEQFV

-1513 GIYTAQPVYNVGSP
+1513 GIYTAQPVYNGGSP

-1559 VKNTIKV
+1559 VKNTINV
-1566 GEPPAGN
+1566 GEPPSGN
-1573 PNANIAIVGGT
+1573 ANANIAIVGGT
-1584 DEPYIS
+1584 DKPYIA
-1590 VGQTGTQGYGQMGAF
+1590 VGQTGTQGFGQPGAF
-1605 IGLTNDGGP
+1605 LGVTNDMGG
-1614 AGTAGTTGLLS
+1614 AGVGANSTSGILS
-1625 LSGDP
+1625 LTGTDNGGSY
-1630 TEPSHNSLKWDG
+1630 NQLKWDG
-1642 QTLRIRGAIRQ
+1642 ETLTIRGSIRQ
-1653 TSAGSIEPQLRGPWT
+1653 TSAGATEPSLRGIWATGVDYAADDLVIYNGQSWTANSAHTSDVNGNATDGPPAVGPWT
-1668 DGAYYNTDD
+1668 A
-1677 SVLYLNQSFRANAPH
+1677 A
-1692 TASQGDS
+1692 
-1699 TNGEPNVGTKWDSSS
+1699 S
-1714 GTGKTVSLGA
+1714 GTGKTVSLSA
-1724 STFVIEFDQDGNNP
+1724 SDFVISFDQDGDNP
-1738 SPSSI
+1738 SPTTI
-1743 NVFASSSNFVDPY
+1743 NLIASSSNFIDPY

-1763 TIWTGDGT
+1763 TFFTDQT
-1771 TFTDSGETN
+1771 TFSNSGETN
-1780 GNNEIVTG
+1780 GNNEVVTS
-1788 INLSSTTISDMPL
+1788 IDLSSTTISDMPL

-1814 QGQVELIS
+1814 QGQNELIS
-1822 DVINIFG
+1822 DVINVFG

-1846 GGTQIKNSSGTIE
+1846 GGTQIKNSTGTIE

-1891 SSIHATEA
+1891 SSIHATET

-1945 GSFISPNLKMTR
+1945 GSFIASNLKTSR
-1957 QANNTYLPSNTSLT
+1957 DPITNNFTPTTLT
-1971 ASFYDTSG
+1971 IQASFYDTSG
-1979 TEFTKAVAIYPNLDG
+1979 TEYTKNVTITPNWS
-1994 GTDYMYYTNDSGD
+1994 GTVDQMKIGTATGA
-2007 HTDSEI
+2007 SEI
-2013 SLTIDDGDGV
+2013 TITADDGDGTPMTL
-2023 VFSGTGIGN
+2023 GDTN
-2032 KLPTKDVVVT
+2032 YTDTKDVVVT
-2042 ATFTDPSTGQT
+2042 AVFTDPATSQT
-2053 NTMVETVY
+2053 TTINETFY
-2061 IVSDGV
+2061 IVSDGA
-2067 DGIDAITVINT
+2067 DGVDAITVINT
-2078 NQAHPLPASS
+2078 NQAHSLPASS
-2088 AGVVSSYTNSGTD
+2088 AGVVSSYINSGTN

-2106 GVNELA
+2106 GTTELS
-2112 YDGTGT
+2112 YFTTPLNDGTWGIT
-2118 SVSTWTVST
+2118 TT
-2127 SQSPTSTITIG
+2127 QSPSSTITIG
-2138 SITDNGNDITIG
+2138 SVTDNGDDITIG
-2150 DHSAMANGTDSVTI
+2150 NHSSMDNNEDTVTI
-2164 TYSISG
+2164 TYNISG
-2170 TRANG
+2170 KRLLGDAFTAT
-2175 ESFVAETTQTL
+2175 TTQTL
-2186 TKAPAGSDAES
+2186 TKVKD
-2197 IRLSADS
+2197 
-2204 QIFRIAQDGTVSPST
+2204 
-2219 ITFTANRQNLTNT
+2219 
-2232 TTFTTNP
+2232 
-2239 SPLTIGTPATD
+2239 
-2250 VATLTYNNFSQGGAH
+2250 
-2265 TAVTITATAG
+2265 
-2275 SVSDEITIVEV
+2275 
-2286 REGTNA
+2286 
-2292 LTVILSNETHTLPAE
+2292 
-2307 SNGNVSSYVGSGTT
+2307 
-2321 ITVFEG
+2321 
-2327 ATELN
+2327 
-2332 HDNGG
+2332 
-2337 DGGFDVTAT
+2337 
-2346 GTNITAGTIS
+2346 
-2356 DSGNKASV
+2356 
-2364 ANHSNMTADL
+2364 
-2374 ASVEYEIDITRLDGT
+2374 
-2389 SVTLFKTQS
+2389 
-2398 FSKAK
+2398 
-2403 SGTDGADGDA
+2403 GTDGQDGDA
-2413 SGIVYAGAWEVG
+2413 AGVVYAGVWEVG

-2453 AFYTTEIEHYHRGAW
+2453 TFYTTEVEHYHRGTF
-2468 VANTQDYA
+2468 VQNTQDYA

-2481 TYSSTYWRANTSI
+2481 EHLGTYWRANQSI
-2494 TGQARTTNPQAS
+2494 TGQQRSTEPSDQGQTM
-2506 SNWDSLGAASNLVPS
+2506 WDSLGNAGNLVPGTLQAYD
-2521 NGGGGLQLDG
+2521 GGTLTS
-2531 DDAFGLF
+2531 AFAEF

-2572 ISLNADTEN
+2572 ISLNADSEN
-2581 DSASP
+2581 NSASP

-2592 VTQSFEEDGIF
+2592 ATQSFEEDGIF

-2608 ESSSPVM
+2608 ESSAPVL

-2622 YLIYNDGIIALSNAA
+2622 FFIYNDGVIALSNAA

-2664 SDNRSY
+2664 TDNRSY
-2670 NFTVTQAGVV
+2670 NFTVTQAGIV
-2680 SAAQAYVQGTINAT
+2680 SASQAYVQGTINAT
-2694 DGTIGQ
+2694 DGRIGQ
-2700 WIIQPPDEDANG
+2700 WIIQPPDEDTNG

-2724 TDGEVRLDPNV
+2724 TDGEVRFDPNV

-2757 VTAASG
+2757 VSASSG

-2768 YGNGA
+2768 YGNGP
-2773 EEAPVIH
+2773 EEAPEIH
-2780 LERSVYNPTQ
+2780 LERSSWDFPVGYTK
-2790 GTIGLVQDEGYYFD
+2790 VQNEGYYFD
-2804 LSDSSMAGHEFSF
+2804 LSDSSMTGHEFSF

-2823 VGTYGGRYNK
+2823 LGTYGGRYNN

-2839 SETGQD
+2839 SETGQN

-2851 SASPGST
+2851 SASPGSA

-2867 ASMASPWAGGNELVG
+2867 ASMRAPWAGGNYLVG

-2929 FTSTTG
+2929 FTSTAG
-2935 GTGNFSFT
+2935 GSGNFSFAQT
-2943 QNTTNTLYKLL
+2943 QQTFYNVL
-2954 SGTTTTN
+2954 SGISTTN
-2961 QYGFL
+2961 QFGFL
-2966 ETATANEY
+2966 DTADDSEY

-2982 NLDAGPITLTD
+2982 NLDAGPITLTN
-2993 IEYPSLHVNSNNIP
+2993 IVYPKLHVNSTGIA
-3007 NASFS
+3007 NASFTS
-3012 SPSPQYQPSYN
+3012 NTPTYQPSYD
-3023 GQVHGGANLMFFY
+3023 GQLHGGTGGLFNLN
-3036 ASPGYR
+3036 SSGYR
-3042 RIYQYLEL
+3042 QIYQYVEL
-3050 WNDDDDELIGTKYLN
+3050 WNDDDDELVTSRYLN
-3065 QVSSYGA
+3065 GVTSYGA
-3072 NDSTHMWVASDSGG
+3072 RDGSHFWVADDSGG
-3086 GGIQS
+3086 SGIQS
-3091 VVGTTKI
+3091 VVGTTEI
-3098 TLEDGT
+3098 TLENGT

-3111 TLDDKILAWDSDTDK
+3111 TLDDRILAWDSDTDK
-3126 WVSARLSD
+3126 WVSAKISD

-3177 LYKNRLLANP
+3177 LYKNRLIPNP

-3221 TFSVPKYVNYVSNNI
+3221 TFSVPKYVNYISNNI

-3243 SLAWYQQSMGSADTA
+3243 SLTWYQSTLDYGTTA
-3258 DGAKTGAGGTTS
+3258 WGNRSSDGGTFT
-3270 WDVEIPKSGNYKVR
+3270 WDVEIPKNGNYKVR
-3284 FRISLSSRASTSMTV
+3284 YRIRILSRAATSV
-3299 GTSSSATQTTTYNS
+3299 SISQDSSATQTTTYSS
-3313 FNFYFDS
+3313 FSSTLDS
-3320 DSSAQTG
+3320 DNSSANYYI
-3327 HVNSGNKTSAFP
+3327 NSAVKTAQNPYNNQIS
-3339 WNTTINIQKNNNFIE
+3339 IQKNNNFIE

-3370 RINRKDQNDDDVEL
+3370 RINRRDQDDNTVEL

-3392 KIESRNAVSSG
+3392 KIDSRAQISGG

-3419 PMTTANANPS
+3419 PITNTTWDIGAVGKYWENGYFVHLNGGYFDTNIRHMVAGGVFTQTSNDVNPS
-3429 TSGWDL
+3429 VADSFNISSVTRNGE
-3435 GGTSNYWK
+3435 G
-3443 SIYTRELNGVPIG
+3443 IYTINLSN
-3456 TMQLVA
+3456 T
-3462 ACYFN
+3462 
-3467 VSTSGGVLGPYN
+3467 ST
-3479 THNVSGV
+3479 
-3486 TRSQKG
+3486 
-3492 RFTVSLT
+3492 
-3499 YTDGFTLSSGLGF
+3499 FTLGDSYGF
-3512 AAGYGRNGATDA
+3512 ITGYGRQ
-3524 GPGTN
+3524 
-3529 IGDNEFTFN
+3529 GDTPSQTYGDDEFTGN
-3538 VGVKV
+3538 WGIKV
-3543 KSTNVEI
+3543 KTSNIEI
-3550 NVKDNNNDSDRDPK
+3550 NFKDNNTDGDRDLYK
-3564 EVYFVLFSD
+3564 AYFVLFSR

>member
-158 PEVTIDEIVKPIFS
+158 PEVIIDEIVKPIFS

-187 PLVPTEGTDL
+187 PLVPNAGTDL

-234 KIEEVVNENEIIV
+234 KIEEIVNENEIIV
-247 SPPYE
+247 SPPYV
-252 ENNVV
+252 ENNIV

-339 KEEPYGFFTQPVIAE
+339 KEEPYGFFTQPVIDE

-369 DVLYNSAKLDSSPD
+369 DVLYNSAKLNSSPD
-383 NFFFTTESFSVQNG
+383 NFFFTTESFSIQNG
-397 VEYTLDFNVRK
+397 VEYTLDFNIRK
-408 GLNTSGD
+408 GENTSGD

-425 GSNSVSQ
+425 GSTPTSQ
-432 TITTIDSS
+432 TITTINSS

-506 FDYRFEFYDINNNY
+506 FDYRFEFYDINNNF

-561 NALPPTIINLEVST
+561 NALPPKIINLEVLT
-575 DLVTGSITYTSGAYD
+575 ELVTGSITYTSGAYD
-590 LKGNLLSSS
+590 TLGNLLSSS

-609 LTDWDVNF
+609 LTNWDVNL

-629 GSRDDITVQ
+629 GSKDDITVQ
-638 FIRYTGAIEGV
+638 FIRYTGAVEGV
-649 SDTFVISRVEDGK
+649 SDDFVISRVEDGK

-670 PFRGVQIKNKES
+670 PFRGLQIKNKES

-702 GLERG
+702 GLERD

-720 DGTQT
+720 DGLTEVNT
-725 YVSLSQAITNSD
+725 YVSLSQAITNPN
-737 FLEGVSVGETG
+737 FLEGVSAGETG
-748 SGEIDYNAIFNRD
+748 SGEIDYNAIFTRD
-761 AIDNELTVYLMDGPL
+761 AIDNELTVYIMDGPT
-776 SESILTSQ
+776 SESILTSE

-795 GLVTSTADQFNIK
+795 GLVSSTTEQFNIK
-808 YKPREAFS
+808 YKPRELS
-816 FDPTEIIVTSSF
+816 QFDPLQSVVTASF
-828 QQRGTTLNPLSASLK
+828 QQRGTTLNPLTASLLVK
-843 VIPSASIAPLTELPE
+843 PSASIQPLTELPQY
-858 LFVFYET
+858 FMFYET
-865 GAFDDSISVV
+865 GAFDDTIGIV
-875 VTDFVGNVIDSG
+875 VTDFNGNVIDNG
-887 VPGVTAGVSYYDAVE
+887 VPGDTIPYYTAVQ
-902 TKQLNFEFTYTE
+902 TKQLNLEFTYTE

-921 TANKSFFITPDGL
+921 TANKSYFITPDGL

-939 ITIDIDPNPVAL
+939 ITIDIDPNPIAL
-951 GSNHKGDVYNYGLAD
+951 GSNHKGDVYNYGLAN
-966 TDIQITQGDLFLINT
+966 TDIQVSQGDYFLINS
-981 ASGNPGTFTTTS
+981 ASGNPGTFTTRS
-993 IVPINITYGTLV
+993 IVTDNIVYSTLD

-1016 FETMSAL
+1016 FESMSAL
-1023 SASVQYNFDIYP
+1023 SASVRYDFDIYP

-1050 TKVVEGGGPI
+1050 TKVVEGGGAI
-1060 EVTLDPIATALNAD
+1060 EVTLDPIAIALNAD
-1074 EIGYVSNYS
+1074 EGGFVSDYTKAS
-1083 SATTEVFI
+1083 TEVFI

-1120 IEFTELSSSFRDLSV
+1120 ISFSELSSSFRDLSV
-1135 SGSISSSG
+1135 SGSVSSSG
-1143 GEVLHFKGFGGLANN
+1143 GEILHFKGFGGLPLGEA
-1158 QPSASITY
+1158 SASVTY

-1174 LTAGVAGVPRIVSK
+1174 LDGGSAGVSRIVSK
-1188 TQTFSKVN
+1188 TQTYSKVN

-1210 DTVIYDGDGVKVA
+1210 DTVIYNGDGVKVA
-1223 PSGDVVLSATAIN
+1223 PNGDISLTATAIN
-1236 VTGSAFF
+1236 VTGSGFF
-1243 KFLNVDGSTI
+1243 KFLNSDGSTL

-1258 TNTATI
+1258 NNVVSTV
-1264 GDLPATGSTKTFTVE
+1264 GDLPNTGSAFTFTVE
-1279 LRDGTSDGTVVDTDS
+1279 LRDGNSNGTIVDTDS
-1294 VTVSGIAEGSAAYSV
+1294 VTISGIQEGSSAYTSL
-1309 ALSNPAS
+1309 LSNPAS

-1348 EYDESAVDPITFLPI
+1348 EYDEQAVDPITFLPI

-1387 GKEIVSKSISPT
+1387 GKEIVSSSG
-1399 EDELFASSSAVTNWN
+1399 ELYASSSAVSNWT

-1460 WDEEIAYIFDLTQKR
+1460 WNEEVEYIFNLTQKR

-1481 EISGDVHYW
+1481 DISGDVHYW
-1490 ATTEELINKS
+1490 ATTETLIQTP
-1500 EYTEESDGLGNDD
+1500 EYNDGDSV
-1513 GIYTAQPVYNVGSP
+1513 YTGQPLYNVVSP
-1527 PSEGDIDAGG
+1527 PNEGDVDTHG

-1559 VKNTIKV
+1559 VKNTINV
-1566 GEPPAGN
+1566 GEPATSYAVN
-1573 PNANIAIVGGT
+1573 PQIAIVGGT

-1590 VGQTGTQGYGQMGAF
+1590 IGQGTQGYGQRGAF
-1605 IGLTNDGGP
+1605 IGVTNDGGP
-1614 AGTAGTTGLLS
+1614 TGTAGTAGLLS

-1642 QTLRIRGAIRQ
+1642 QTLLIRGAIRQ

-1699 TNGEPNVGTKWDSSS
+1699 TFGEPNVGTKWDASS
-1714 GTGKTVSLGA
+1714 GVGKTAILGA
-1724 STFVIEFDQDGNNP
+1724 STFVIEFDQDGNTP

-1743 NVFASSSNFVDPY
+1743 NLIASSSNFVDPY

-1763 TIWTGDGT
+1763 TF
-1771 TFTDSGETN
+1771 FTDQTSYSDSGETD
-1780 GNNEIVTG
+1780 GNNEVVTG
-1788 INLSSTTISDMPL
+1788 INLSSATISDMPL
-1801 QFRVG
+1801 QFRLG
-1806 VADGGLSG
+1806 VSDGD
-1814 QGQVELIS
+1814 QVEVVS

-1836 VPNYFITPIA
+1836 VPNFFITPIA

-1891 SSIHATEA
+1891 SSIHATETVA
-1899 VVGGVV
+1899 GGVV

-1945 GSFISPNLKMTR
+1945 GSFIASNLKTNR
-1957 QANNTYLPSNTSLT
+1957 DTSVTPNTFSPTTLT
-1971 ASFYDTSG
+1971 AQASFYDTSG
-1979 TEFTKAVAIYPNLDG
+1979 TEYTKNVTITPSLVGSTDHMAV
-1994 GTDYMYYTNDSGD
+1994 GTATGASQ
-2007 HTDSEI
+2007 I
-2013 SLTIDDGDGV
+2013 TITADDGDGTSITLGGSSV
-2023 VFSGTGIGN
+2023 A
-2032 KLPTKDVVVT
+2032 TKDVVLT
-2042 ATFTDPSTGQT
+2042 AEFTDPATSQT
-2053 NTMVETVY
+2053 TTINETFY

-2078 NQAHPLPASS
+2078 NQAHSLPASS
-2088 AGVVSSYTNSGTD
+2088 AGVVSSYTNSGTN

-2106 GVNELA
+2106 GVNELT
-2112 YDGTGT
+2112 YDGVGSSNGT
-2118 SVSTWTVST
+2118 WIVAT
-2127 SQSPTSTITIG
+2127 SQSPSSTITIG
-2138 SITDNGNDITIG
+2138 SVSLTGDNITVGNHSSMDNNEDT
-2150 DHSAMANGTDSVTI
+2150 VTI
-2164 TYSISG
+2164 TYTITG
-2170 TRANG
+2170 TRSGGA
-2175 ESFVAETTQTL
+2175 SFTSTTTQTL
-2186 TKAPAGSDAES
+2186 TKVKD
-2197 IRLSADS
+2197 
-2204 QIFRIAQDGTVSPST
+2204 
-2219 ITFTANRQNLTNT
+2219 
-2232 TTFTTNP
+2232 
-2239 SPLTIGTPATD
+2239 
-2250 VATLTYNNFSQGGAH
+2250 
-2265 TAVTITATAG
+2265 
-2275 SVSDEITIVEV
+2275 
-2286 REGTNA
+2286 
-2292 LTVILSNETHTLPAE
+2292 
-2307 SNGNVSSYVGSGTT
+2307 
-2321 ITVFEG
+2321 
-2327 ATELN
+2327 
-2332 HDNGG
+2332 
-2337 DGGFDVTAT
+2337 
-2346 GTNITAGTIS
+2346 
-2356 DSGNKASV
+2356 
-2364 ANHSNMTADL
+2364 
-2374 ASVEYEIDITRLDGT
+2374 
-2389 SVTLFKTQS
+2389 
-2398 FSKAK
+2398 
-2403 SGTDGADGDA
+2403 GTDGVDGDA

-2443 VVKYNDGSGD
+2443 VVKYNNT
-2453 AFYTTEIEHYHRGAW
+2453 FYTTEVEHYHRGDW

-2476 INDIV
+2476 QNDIIFNPTGTGGSDG
-2481 TYSSTYWRANTSI
+2481 TYYRANSSI
-2494 TGQARTTNPQAS
+2494 TGQSRNTNPQAS
-2506 SNWDSLGAASNLVPS
+2506 SNWDSLGAASQLVPGTLQAYGD
-2521 NGGGGLQLDG
+2521 GGSLTS
-2531 DDAFGLF
+2531 AFAVF

-2558 RTINVGTGENNKPV
+2558 KTINVGTGENNKPV

-2592 VTQSFEEDGIF
+2592 ATQSFEEDGIF

-2608 ESSSPVM
+2608 ESSAPVL

-2622 YLIYNDGIIALSNAA
+2622 YLIYNDGVIALSNAA

-2656 KLDTQYNK
+2656 KLDTQYNRT
-2664 SDNRSY
+2664 DNRSY
-2670 NFTVTQAGVV
+2670 NFTVTQTGIV
-2680 SAAQAYVQGTINAT
+2680 SASQAYVQGTINAT
-2694 DGTIGQ
+2694 DGRIGQ
-2700 WIIQPPDEDANG
+2700 WIIQPPDEDTNG
-2712 NYIDGTGGILQD
+2712 NYIDGTGGVLQD
-2724 TDGEVRLDPNV
+2724 TDGEVRFDPNV
-2735 GEIQIYSASYD
+2735 GEIQIYSASYN

-2757 VTAASG
+2757 VSASGG

-2773 EEAPVIH
+2773 EEAPVIL
-2780 LERSVYNPTQ
+2780 LERSSGDLP
-2790 GTIGLVQDEGYYFD
+2790 IGYTKVQNEGYYFD
-2804 LSDSSMAGHEFSF
+2804 LSDSSMTGHEFSF

-2823 VGTYGGRYNK
+2823 LGTYGGRYNK
-2833 STTLDT
+2833 STTYDT
-2839 SETGQD
+2839 SETGQN

-2851 SASPGST
+2851 SASPGSA

-2867 ASMASPWAGGNELVG
+2867 ASMTAPWAGGNYLVG

-2913 RVATYIERV
+2913 REATYIERV

-2935 GTGNFSFT
+2935 GSGNFSFA
-2943 QNTTNTLYKLL
+2943 QNQTNTIYKLL
-2954 SGTTTTN
+2954 SGIATTN

-2966 ETATANEY
+2966 DTAASNEY
-2974 TAFSTPLT
+2974 TAFSTPVT
-2982 NLDAGPITLTD
+2982 SLDAGPITITD
-2993 IEYPSLHVNSNNIP
+2993 IDYPSLHVNSNGIA
-3007 NASFS
+3007 NASFTS
-3012 SPSPQYQPSYN
+3012 NSPNYQPSYD
-3023 GQVHGGANLMFFY
+3023 GQVHGGVSGLFNFN
-3036 ASPGYR
+3036 SSGYR

-3050 WNDDDDELIGTKYLN
+3050 WNDDDNELIATKYLN
-3065 QVSSYGA
+3065 QVISYGA
-3072 NDSTHMWVASDSGG
+3072 RDGSHFWVADDGG
-3086 GGIQS
+3086 GSGIQS
-3091 VVGTTKI
+3091 VVGTTEI
-3098 TLEDGT
+3098 TLENGT

-3111 TLDDKILAWDSDTDK
+3111 TLDDRILAWDSDTDK

-3177 LYKNRLLANP
+3177 LYKNRLIPNP

-3221 TFSVPKYVNYVSNNI
+3221 TFSVPKYVNYISNNI
-3236 ISHNVFG
+3236 ISHNIIYG
-3243 SLAWYQQSMGSADTA
+3243 SLTWYQSTMDYGATANGSR
-3258 DGAKTGAGGTTS
+3258 TGSGGTKS

-3284 FRISLSSRASTSMTV
+3284 FRISLYSTAATSVTV
-3299 GTSSSATQTTTYNS
+3299 GTSSSATTTTTYSS

-3320 DSSAQTG
+3320 DNAGQTG
-3327 HVNSGNKTSAFP
+3327 HVNSGVKSSSYP
-3339 WNTTINIQKNNNFIE
+3339 WNTTMNIQKNNNFIE

-3370 RINRKDQNDDDVEL
+3370 RINRRDQDDNNVEL

-3392 KIESRNAVSSG
+3392 KIDSRAGVSGG

-3419 PMTTANANPS
+3419 PISTATWDIGASNKYWENGYFVNLNGAYFNTDIRTLQAAAKFTQFSDNATPS
-3429 TSGWDL
+3429 ISVDMNIASITRNGE
-3435 GGTSNYWK
+3435 G
-3443 SIYTRELNGVPIG
+3443 IYTVTLD
-3456 TMQLVA
+3456 
-3462 ACYFN
+3462 
-3467 VSTSGGVLGPYN
+3467 N
-3479 THNVSGV
+3479 T
-3486 TRSQKG
+3486 TP
-3492 RFTVSLT
+3492 
-3499 YTDGFTLSSGLGF
+3499 FTLSTSI
-3512 AAGYGRNGATDA
+3512 ASVTGYGRA
-3524 GPGTN
+3524 GDTPSQTF
-3529 IGDNEFTFN
+3529 GDNEFTCN
-3538 VGVKV
+3538 WGVKV
-3543 KSTNVEI
+3543 KSANIEI
-3550 NVKDNNNDSDRDPK
+3550 NSKDNNGDGDADF
-3564 EVYFVLFSD
+3564 EVCYLMIFGR

>member
-9 PEQNLSSFQTFL
+9 PEQNLSSFQTF
-21 IDDNPNSDYFRITE
+21 IEDETPNSDYFRITE

-102 GLGKITILGELKQY
+102 GLGKITVLGELKEY
-116 DDNGVKRDIPDQWKG
+116 DDNGVKREVPNQWKG

-187 PLVPTEGTDL
+187 PLVPNAGTDL

-220 DEEIITFDNIDYAP
+220 DEEIITFDNINYAP
-234 KIEEVVNENEIIV
+234 KIKEIVNENEIIV
-247 SPPYE
+247 SPPYA
-252 ENNVV
+252 ENNIVT
-257 KSFTDESYS
+257 SFTNESYS

-339 KEEPYGFFTQPVIAE
+339 KEEPYGFFTQPVIDE

-369 DVLYNSAKLDSSPD
+369 DVLYNSAKLNSSPD
-383 NFFFTTESFSVQNG
+383 NFFFTTESFSIQNG

-408 GLNTSGD
+408 GENTSGD

-425 GSNSVSQ
+425 GSTPTSQ
-432 TITTIDSS
+432 TITTINSS

-506 FDYRFEFYDINNNY
+506 FDYRFEFYDINNNF

-530 FVGGNV
+530 FSGGNT

-561 NALPPTIINLEVST
+561 NAVPPLTIAIDVET
-575 DLVTGSITYTSGAYD
+575 TLVTGSITYTSGAFD
-590 LKGNLLSSS
+590 SFGNLLSSS
-599 QYVGGQYPGY
+599 QYVGGIYPGY
-609 LTDWDVNF
+609 LTNWDVDG
-617 GRQPFLRVEDFT
+617 GREPFLRVEDFT
-629 GSRDDITVQ
+629 GSRDDISVQ

-649 SDTFVISRVEDGK
+649 SDTFIISRVEDGK

-670 PFRGVQIKNKES
+670 PFRGLQIKNKES

-702 GLERG
+702 GLEKD
-707 FSDAKLHVLSSSL
+707 FSEAKLHVLSSSL
-720 DGTQT
+720 DGLTEVNT
-725 YVSLSQAITNSD
+725 YVSLSQAITNPD
-737 FLEGVSVGETG
+737 FLEGVTAGETG
-748 SGEIDYNAIFNRD
+748 SGEIDYNAIFDRD
-761 AIDNELTVYLMDGPL
+761 AIDNELTVYLMDGPTT
-776 SESILTSQ
+776 ESILTSE

-816 FDPTEIIVTSSF
+816 FDPTQIIVTSSF
-828 QQRGTTLNPLSASLK
+828 QQRGSTLNPLTASLVVK
-843 VIPSASIAPLTELPE
+843 PSASIQPLTELPE
-858 LFVFYET
+858 LFVFYDT
-865 GAFDDSISVV
+865 GAFDDTITVAVTNVV
-875 VTDFVGNVIDSG
+875 GDSIDSG
-887 VPGVTAGVSYYDAVE
+887 VPGDSVPYYTATQ

-921 TANKSFFITPDGL
+921 TANKTFFITPDGL

-939 ITIDIDPNPVAL
+939 IVIDIDPNPIAL

-966 TDIQITQGDLFLINT
+966 TDVQITQGDLFLINT
-981 ASGNPGTFTTTS
+981 GSGNPGTFTTTS
-993 IVPINITYGTLV
+993 VVPTNIVFETLV
-1005 GDSTTTMSLAG
+1005 GDSTTTMSLSG

-1023 SASVQYNFDIYP
+1023 SASVQFDFNIFP
-1035 YFTASLITASRTQKF
+1035 YFTASLVTASKIQKF
-1050 TKVVEGGGPI
+1050 TKIVDGGGPI
-1060 EVTLDPIATALNAD
+1060 EVTLDPIANALNAD
-1074 EIGYVSNYS
+1074 EIGFVSDYS

-1091 KQNDEFFFYDEFDG
+1091 KQDDEFFFYDEYDG

-1120 IEFTELSSSFRDLSV
+1120 IEFSELSSSFRDLSV

-1223 PSGDVVLSATAIN
+1223 PSGDIVLSATAIN

-1243 KFLNVDGSTI
+1243 KFLNVDGSTV

-1258 TNTATI
+1258 NNTATV

-1279 LRDGTSDGTVVDTDS
+1279 LRDGNSAGTIVDTDS
-1294 VTVSGIAEGSAAYSV
+1294 VTLSGIAEGSAAYSV
-1309 ALSNPAS
+1309 VLSNPAS

-1334 IRAYKGGTE
+1334 LRAYKGGTE

-1348 EYDESAVDPITFLPI
+1348 QYNEQAVDPVTFLPI

-1387 GKEIVSKSISPT
+1387 SKEIVSSSG
-1399 EDELFASSSAVTNWN
+1399 ELYASSSAVTNWN
-1414 TPESNTQGFI
+1414 SPQQNTQGFI
-1424 TFKIDFENGRGTQFV
+1424 VFKIDFENGRGEQFV

-1481 EISGDVHYW
+1481 EISDEVHYW

-1513 GIYTAQPVYNVGSP
+1513 GIYTAQPVYSAGP
-1527 PSEGDIDAGG
+1527 PATQEGDIDAGG

-1559 VKNTIKV
+1559 VKNTINV
-1566 GEPPAGN
+1566 GEPPPGN
-1573 PNANIAIVGGT
+1573 VNANIAIVGGT
-1584 DEPYIS
+1584 DEPYIA
-1590 VGQTGTQGYGQMGAF
+1590 VGQTGTQGFGQPGAF
-1605 IGLTNDGGP
+1605 LGVTNDMGGAG
-1614 AGTAGTTGLLS
+1614 AGTNSTSGILS
-1625 LSGDP
+1625 LTGTNNGGSY
-1630 TEPSHNSLKWDG
+1630 NQLKWDG
-1642 QTLRIRGAIRQ
+1642 ETLTIRGSIRQ
-1653 TSAGSIEPQLRGPWT
+1653 TSAGATEPTLRGIWATATVYAADDLVIYNGQSWTANSAHTSDVSGDATDGPPAVGPWT
-1668 DGAYYNTDD
+1668 A
-1677 SVLYLNQSFRANAPH
+1677 A
-1692 TASQGDS
+1692 
-1699 TNGEPNVGTKWDSSS
+1699 S
-1714 GTGKTVSLGA
+1714 GTGKTVSLSA
-1724 STFVIEFDQDGNNP
+1724 NTFVIAYDQNGNNP

-1743 NVFASSSNFVDPY
+1743 NVFASSSNFIDPY

-1763 TIWTGDGT
+1763 TNFTDET
-1771 TFTDSGETN
+1771 TFTDGSDTNNDIVSSIDLSG
-1780 GNNEIVTG
+1780 
-1788 INLSSTTISDMPL
+1788 TTISDMPL

-1814 QGQVELIS
+1814 QDQTELIS

-1836 VPNYFITPIA
+1836 EPNFFITPTA
-1846 GGTQIKNSSGTIE
+1846 GGTQIKNSSGNIT
-1859 LQVQKADISG
+1859 LQVQKADLNG
-1869 ITNITSGTDARIY
+1869 VANITSGTDARIY
-1882 DTGTGDLIT
+1882 DGNTLLAVQTGVTDAGN
-1891 SSIHATEA
+1891 
-1899 VVGGVV
+1899 GVV
-1905 YNPTLGS
+1905 YNPTIDKD
-1912 GFINGTKTLLLKDN
+1912 FINGTKTLLLKD
-1926 GGTVLDSITLLDV
+1926 GSTPTPQVLDSITLLDV

-1945 GSFISPNLKMTR
+1945 GSFIASNLK
-1957 QANNTYLPSNTSLT
+1957 TSRDSITNIYTPTTLT
-1971 ASFYDTSG
+1971 VQASFYDTSG
-1979 TEFTKAVAIYPNLDG
+1979 TEYTKNVTITPNWS
-1994 GTDYMYYTNDSGD
+1994 GTVDQMKIGTATGASQ
-2007 HTDSEI
+2007 I
-2013 SLTIDDGDGV
+2013 TITADDGDGT
-2023 VFSGTGIGN
+2023 SMTLGDTN
-2032 KLPTKDVVVT
+2032 YTDTKDVVVT
-2042 ATFTDPSTGQT
+2042 AVFTDPATSQT
-2053 NTMVETVY
+2053 TTINETFY
-2061 IVSDGV
+2061 IISDGADGV
-2067 DGIDAITVINT
+2067 DGITVINT
-2078 NQAHPLPASS
+2078 NQAHSLPASS
-2088 AGVVSSYTNSGTD
+2088 AGVVSSYTNSGTE

-2106 GVNELA
+2106 GVTALTKVSSIGA
-2112 YDGTGT
+2112 GTGVYT
-2118 SVSTWTVST
+2118 ITAT
-2127 SQSPTSTITIG
+2127 QSPASTMNTPSFGGGGTTTATVADFTSM
-2138 SITDNGNDITIG
+2138 DNNEDT
-2150 DHSAMANGTDSVTI
+2150 VTI
-2164 TYSISG
+2164 TYNISG
-2170 TRANG
+2170 IRLLGDAFTAT
-2175 ESFVAETTQTL
+2175 TTQTL
-2186 TKAPAGSDAES
+2186 TKVKD
-2197 IRLSADS
+2197 
-2204 QIFRIAQDGTVSPST
+2204 
-2219 ITFTANRQNLTNT
+2219 
-2232 TTFTTNP
+2232 
-2239 SPLTIGTPATD
+2239 
-2250 VATLTYNNFSQGGAH
+2250 
-2265 TAVTITATAG
+2265 
-2275 SVSDEITIVEV
+2275 
-2286 REGTNA
+2286 
-2292 LTVILSNETHTLPAE
+2292 
-2307 SNGNVSSYVGSGTT
+2307 
-2321 ITVFEG
+2321 
-2327 ATELN
+2327 
-2332 HDNGG
+2332 
-2337 DGGFDVTAT
+2337 
-2346 GTNITAGTIS
+2346 
-2356 DSGNKASV
+2356 
-2364 ANHSNMTADL
+2364 
-2374 ASVEYEIDITRLDGT
+2374 
-2389 SVTLFKTQS
+2389 
-2398 FSKAK
+2398 
-2403 SGTDGADGDA
+2403 GTDGADGDA
-2413 SGIVYAGAWEVG
+2413 SGIVYAGAWKVG
-2425 TNNTYSNP
+2425 TNNTYNNP

-2453 AFYTTEIEHYHRGAW
+2453 RFYTTEIEHYHRGDW

-2476 INDIV
+2476 INDIIFNPV
-2481 TYSSTYWRANTSI
+2481 GTNGSDNTYYVANSSI
-2494 TGQARTTNPQAS
+2494 TGQSRTTNPQAS
-2506 SNWDSLGAASNLVPS
+2506 SLWTSLGAASNLVPM

-2531 DDAFGLF
+2531 DDAFAIF

-2581 DSASP
+2581 GSASP
-2586 YISIGQ
+2586 FISIGQ
-2592 VTQSFEEDGIF
+2592 ATQSFEEDGIF
-2603 LGFPS
+2603 IGYPS
-2608 ESSSPVM
+2608 GSAAPVL

-2622 YLIYNDGIIALSNAA
+2622 FMIYNDGVIALSNAA
-2637 IQGTGSNAIIQG
+2637 LLGTGSNSIIRG

-2656 KLDTQYNK
+2656 DLTTQYTEV
-2664 SDNRSY
+2664 DNRSY
-2670 NFTVTQAGVV
+2670 NFTVTKDGIVNAVD
-2680 SAAQAYVQGTINAT
+2680 AFIKGTIDAN
-2694 DGTIGQ
+2694 DGNIGQ
-2700 WIIQPPDEDANG
+2700 WVITPRELDSNG
-2712 NYIDGTGGILQD
+2712 NPIDGTGGILQD
-2724 TDGEVRLDPNV
+2724 DDGEIRFDPNV
-2735 GEIQIYSASYD
+2735 GEIQIYSASLVTQSLDY
-2746 DTSIEFPATSS
+2746 PATSS
-2757 VTAASG
+2757 VTVQNS

-2768 YGNGA
+2768 YGDGA
-2773 EEAPVIH
+2773 EEAPVIY
-2780 LERSVYNPTQ
+2780 LERSAYGDT
-2790 GTIGLVQDEGYYFD
+2790 GTGGTVQNRGYYFD
-2804 LSDSSMAGHEFSF
+2804 LSDSSLDTHEFSF
-2817 SMRVDG
+2817 SMRENG
-2823 VGTYGGRYNK
+2823 IGTYGGRYNK
-2833 STTLDT
+2833 STTLTT
-2839 SETGQD
+2839 SEYQQP

-2851 SASPGST
+2851 SADPGNA
-2858 GAYIQITPS
+2858 GAYIQIIPS
-2867 ASMASPWAGGNELVG
+2867 ASMESPWAGGNGLVG

-2889 HYYCENH
+2889 WYYCENH
-2896 TGMGNRT
+2896 VGMGNRT
-2903 YIYNDGLAIE
+2903 YIYNDGFAYDGVPE
-2913 RVATYIERV
+2913 YTERV
-2922 TIGSQDS
+2922 TIGSQDA
-2929 FTSTTG
+2929 FTETDAGGGTFTFAQSTSQHFYKNVIGISTT
-2935 GTGNFSFT
+2935 S
-2943 QNTTNTLYKLL
+2943 
-2954 SGTTTTN
+2954 

-2966 ETATANEY
+2966 ENASEDQNSIFSANV
-2974 TAFSTPLT
+2974 A
-2982 NLDAGPITLTD
+2982 LDAGPVLLTD
-2993 IEYPSLHVNSNNIP
+2993 IDYPSLHLDATGIVEGEFN
-3007 NASFS
+3007 
-3012 SPSPQYQPSYN
+3012 SPSPNYSPSVE
-3023 GQVHGGANLMFFY
+3023 GQVHGGNQIFGGNSYGSRA
-3036 ASPGYR
+3036 
-3042 RIYQYLEL
+3042 IYQYLEL
-3050 WNDDDDELIGTKYLN
+3050 WNDDTSTLVATKYLSALN
-3065 QVSSYGA
+3065 VYGA
-3072 NDSTHMWVASDSGG
+3072 NEAFYFWQASSSGG
-3086 GGIQS
+3086 GGINS
-3091 VVGTTKI
+3091 VVGTTEI
-3098 TLEDGT
+3098 TLEDGN

-3126 WVSARLSD
+3126 WVSARISK
-3134 IKKRNVSEIYKI
+3134 IKKSNVSEIYKV
-3146 TIDGREIEVSETH
+3146 TIDGNEIEVSDSH
-3159 GFWLF
+3159 KFWLF
-3164 GNEKNSGQIRASE
+3164 GNQKNSGQIIVSE
-3177 LYKNRLLANP
+3177 LYKYKLAGNP
-3187 MTQDILKL
+3187 MTQDHLKL

-3206 SITNITKIE
+3206 AITNIRKIE

-3221 TFSVPKYVNYVSNNI
+3221 TFTVPNYVNYISNNI

-3243 SLAWYQQSMGSADTA
+3243 SLSWNQQNFSYGQSNQGLRTV
-3258 DGAKTGAGGTTS
+3258 AGGTS
-3270 WDVEIPKSGNYKVR
+3270 NFDVEIPNTGNYKVR
-3284 FRISLSSRASTSMTV
+3284 FRINLRSRASTSVTV
-3299 GTSSSATQTTTYNS
+3299 SANSSATTTTTYGVS
-3313 FNFYFDS
+3313 NFVFDS
-3320 DSSAQTG
+3320 D
-3327 HVNSGNKTSAFP
+3327 NTSAKGYLNNGSKSTVVP
-3339 WNTTINIQKNNNFIE
+3339 YQDTISIQKNNNFIE

-3362 VSGTGRFV
+3362 VSGTGRFT
-3370 RINRKDQNDDDVEL
+3370 RLHRRDQDATEVEL
-3384 LEVIDGAV
+3384 VEVVDGAI
-3392 KIESRNAVSSG
+3392 KIESRNQISGG
-3403 TSFDDKLA
+3403 TSTNDKMALSIA
-3411 IEADGNIM
+3411 GNIK
-3419 PMTTANANPS
+3419 PTPHAAYGD
-3429 TSGWDL
+3429 TSGWNL
-3435 GGTSNYWK
+3435 GASSNYFREGWM
-3443 SIYTRELNGVPIG
+3443 RELNGTPIG

-3462 ACYFN
+3462 ACYFG
-3467 VSTSGGVLGPYN
+3467 VSTSGNIEGPYN
-3479 THNVSGV
+3479 DHNVSSV
-3486 TRSQKG
+3486 TRASKG
-3492 RFTVSLT
+3492 EFTVTLT
-3499 YTDGFTLSSGLGF
+3499 STTGFSLSSGLGF
-3512 AAGYGRNGATDA
+3512 ANGYGRNGSTDN

-3529 IGDNEFTFN
+3529 LGDNEFSFN
-3538 VGVKV
+3538 TGVKV
-3543 KSTNVEI
+3543 KTSNVEI
-3550 NVKDNNNDSDRDPK
+3550 NVKDNNGDQDRDPNI
-3564 EVYFVLFSD
+3564 VYFVLFSD